1 MKPHILSYSL
11 PALKGV
17 LANVCEKP
25 FQVKQILRWIF
36 MQHIVDFQQ
45 MTNISKALR
54 DKLTEQFD
62 TAQPQIVDVLHS
74 TDGSEKFLL
83 QLADGNRI
91 EMVYMPSEKKNTL
104 CLSVQ
109 VGCVRGCTFCA
120 TGGLGLVRDL
130 SVAEILWQIFITFAY
145 YPDQKLT
152 NIVFMGMGE
161 PLDNLENLLTTIE
174 VIQHEEGLS
183 FSGRRI
189 TVSTCGIIPKIYEL
203 LERKVKVK
211 LAVSLNSAIE
221 EKRTLLMPINK
232 LYPLAELKK
241 AILTYRKHSPFR
253 VTFEYIM
260 IANLNMG
267 NDDVKALT
275 KFCGDISCK
284 INLIAWNEVSG
295 SQWQS
300 PTERQI
306 EDFVNRLKHIPA
318 AITLRKSRG
327 ADIAGACGQLVGGL
341 K

>member
-11 PALKGV
+11 PALKAV
-17 LANVCEKP
+17 LTDVCERP

-36 MQHIVDFQQ
+36 VQHIVDFQQ
-45 MTNISKALR
+45 MTNISLVLR
-54 DKLTEQFD
+54 DKLSEQFD
-62 TAQPQIVDVLHS
+62 TAQPHIVRVVQS
-74 TDGSEKFLL
+74 SDGSTKFLL
-83 QLADGNRI
+83 ELVDGNKI

-109 VGCVRGCTFCA
+109 VGCSRGCTFCA

-130 SVAEILWQIFITFAY
+130 SLAEILWQIFIAFGY
-145 YPDQKLT
+145 FPEQRLT

-161 PLDNLENLLTTIE
+161 PLDNMENLLAAID
-174 VIQHEEGLS
+174 VVQHEEGLC

-189 TVSTCGIIPKIYEL
+189 TVSTCGVIPKIYEL

-211 LAVSLNSAIE
+211 LAVSLNSAID
-221 EKRTLLMPINK
+221 EKRTQLMPINK
-232 LYPLAELKK
+232 LYPLAELKR
-241 AILTYRKHSPFR
+241 AILTYRKHSVFR

-260 IANLNMG
+260 IANFNMG
-267 NDDVKALT
+267 NDDVKALA

-284 INLIAWNEVSG
+284 INLIGWNEIGG

-306 EDFVNRLKHIPA
+306 EDFVNRLRQLPV
-318 AITLRKSRG
+318 AITLRTSRG
-327 ADIAGACGQLVGGL
+327 ADIAGACGQLVGRV
-341 K
+341 